1 MSRNQK
7 TYLYVALFVAGV
19 ALVVLGCLEAVGL
32 DSYWSGMGGA
42 LAGVAGIRLVQAA
55 RYAKDPAYA
64 RRVEVSNS
72 DERIAYVAGRS
83 AAMAFRLSI
92 LVLAVLSVA
101 LYPLGQPTMARALG
115 FVICGEL
122 VAYWVSYMVLSRKY

>member
-7 TYLYVALFVAGV
+7 TYLYMALFVAGV
-19 ALVVLGCLEAVGL
+19 ALVVLGCLEVVDL

-72 DERIAYVAGRS
+72 DERTAFVAGRS
-83 AAMAFRLSI
+83 AAMTFRLSV

-101 LYPLGQPTMARALG
+101 LYPLGQPSLARVLG

-122 VAYWVSYMVLSRKY
+122 VMYWVSYMVFSRRY